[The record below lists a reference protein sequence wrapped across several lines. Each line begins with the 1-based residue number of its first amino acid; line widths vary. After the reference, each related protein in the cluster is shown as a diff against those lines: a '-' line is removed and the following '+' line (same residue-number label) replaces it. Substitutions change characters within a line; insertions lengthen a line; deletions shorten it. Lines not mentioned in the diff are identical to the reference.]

1 MTKIATFKSCENKG
15 FQITF
20 ENGWTVS
27 VQWGK
32 GNYCDRRDY
41 SMFSLETEQG
51 IVECANAEC
60 AVWDADGEWLPLSDG
75 DDVIGWQTPDEVAA
89 LIARVAAFPVGN
101 DVLDEADTILE

>member
-1 MTKIATFKSCENKG
+1 MFKSCENKG

-20 ENGWTVS
+20 DNGWTIS

-41 SMFSLETEQG
+41 SMFSMATEDG
-51 IVECANAEC
+51 VVECKNAEV
-60 AVWDADGEWLPLSDG
+60 AVWDADGVWLPLQDSG

-89 LIARVAAFPVGN
+89 LITRVSAFPKGS
-101 DVLDEADTILE
+101 DILDEADTILE